1 MMREQRCQFW
11 QKRSWAMLAVLT
23 LAATACKEKGTDTGM
38 AAADPVVLVGRENIA
53 VAKLEELRS
62 GPPISGSLE
71 ARTEARV
78 RAELGGSVERTFVDE
93 GQRVR
98 RGVLL
103 ARLDDSAV
111 RDSYLSAKSAVR
123 SAESALQVAQRNA
136 ERASRLAQAG
146 ALPERDLETAQLNA
160 TNAGGALADARARL
174 ALAEKQLG
182 STMVRAPISGAVS
195 ERAVDPGDV
204 VQVGAGLF
212 TIVDL
217 SSLRLEATV
226 PVEKIDRLKV
236 GTPVEFTVTGY
247 DRRFKGRIERINP
260 AVDPATR
267 QVRIYVA
274 VPNAEQSLVAGLYA
288 EGRVATDA
296 RRAVAVPSAAVD
308 RRGTAPVIHSLKGG
322 KVEVVPVQ
330 LGVRD
335 EATELVEV
343 HSGLAQGDTVLLGSA
358 QGITEGAVVR
368 IQGEGEIEAAGSEK

>member
-1 MMREQRCQFW
+1 MMRGQRCQFRP
-11 QKRSWAMLAVLT
+11 KPSWAVLAVLT
-23 LAATACKEKGTDTGM
+23 LALASCKEKATDTGM
-38 AAADPVVLVGRENIA
+38 ATADPVVLVGRENIA

-62 GPPISGSLE
+62 GPPISGTLE

-78 RAELGGSVERTFVDE
+78 RAEMGGQVERIFADE

-111 RDSYLSAKSAVR
+111 RDGYLSAKSAVR
-123 SAESALQVAQRNA
+123 SAESALQIAQRNA

-160 TNAGGALADARARL
+160 TNAEGALADARARL

-182 STMVRAPISGAVS
+182 NTMVRAPISGAVS
-195 ERAVDPGDV
+195 QREVDPGDV

-217 SSLRLEATV
+217 ASLRLEATV
-226 PVEKIDRLKV
+226 PVEEIDRLKV
-236 GTPVEFTVTGY
+236 GAPVEFNVTGY
-247 DRRFKGRIERINP
+247 ERRFSGRIERINP

-267 QVRIYVA
+267 QVRTYV
-274 VPNAEQSLVAGLYA
+274 VIPNPEQSLVAGLYA

-296 RRAVAVPSAAVD
+296 RRAVAVPTSAVD
-308 RRGTAPVIHSLKGG
+308 RRGTAPVIHRLKAG
-322 KVEVVPVQ
+322 KVEVVPVR

-335 EATELVEV
+335 EATELVEI
-343 HSGLAQGDTVLLGSA
+343 HSGIAAGDTVLLGSA
-358 QGITEGAVVR
+358 QGVTEGAPVR
-368 IQGEGEIEAAGSEK
+368 ITEEEEASR

>member
-1 MMREQRCQFW
+1 MMHEQRSQFR
-11 QKRSWAMLAVLT
+11 QKHSWAMLAVLG
-23 LAATACKEKGTDTGM
+23 LALASCKEKGTDTGM
-38 AAADPVVLVGRENIA
+38 AASDPVVLVGRENIA

-71 ARTEARV
+71 AKTEARV
-78 RAELGGSVERTFVDE
+78 RAEVGGQVKRTFADE

-111 RDSYLSAKSAVR
+111 RDAYLSAKSAVR
-123 SAESALQVAQRNA
+123 SAESALQIAQRNA

-146 ALPERDLETAQLNA
+146 ALPERDLETAQQNA
-160 TNAGGALADARARL
+160 TNAEGALADARARL

-182 STMVRAPISGAVS
+182 NTMVRAPINGAVS
-195 ERAVDPGDV
+195 KREVDPGDV

-226 PVEKIDRLKV
+226 PVEEIDRLKV
-236 GTPVEFTVTGY
+236 GAPVEFSVSGY
-247 DRRFKGRIERINP
+247 DRQFSGRIERINP

-267 QVRIYVA
+267 QVRIYV
-274 VPNAEQSLVAGLYA
+274 VSPNAEQSLVAGLYA

-296 RRAVAVPSAAVD
+296 RRAVAVPGSAVD
-308 RRGTAPVIHSLKGG
+308 RRGTAPVIHRLKGG
-322 KVEVVPVQ
+322 KVEVVPVR

-335 EATELVEV
+335 EATELVEI
-343 HSGLAQGDTVLLGSA
+343 HSGITPGDTVLLGSA
-358 QGITEGAVVR
+358 QGVTEGAAVR
-368 IQGEGEIEAAGSEK
+368 ITEETGR

>member
-1 MMREQRCQFW
+1 MMREQRCQFG

-23 LAATACKEKGTDTGM
+23 LALASCKKEGNDTGM
-38 AAADPVVLVGRENIA
+38 AAADPVVLIGRENIA

-78 RAELGGSVERTFVDE
+78 RAELAGQVKRTFADE

-111 RDSYLSAKSAVR
+111 RDAYLSGKSAVR
-123 SAESALQVAQRNA
+123 SAESALRIAQRNA
-136 ERASRLAQAG
+136 ERAGRLAQAG
-146 ALPERDLETAQLNA
+146 ALPERDLETAQQNA
-160 TNAGGALADARARL
+160 TSAEGALADARARL

-182 STMVRAPISGAVS
+182 NTMVRAPISGAVS
-195 ERAVDPGDV
+195 KREVDPGDV

-226 PVEKIDRLKV
+226 PVEEIDRLKV
-236 GTPVEFTVTGY
+236 GAPVEFSVSGY
-247 DRRFKGRIERINP
+247 DRRFSGRIERINP
-260 AVDPATR
+260 AVDPTTR
-267 QVRIYVA
+267 QVRIYV
-274 VPNAEQSLVAGLYA
+274 VIPNAEQSLVAGLYA

-296 RRAVAVPSAAVD
+296 RRAVAVPTSAVD
-308 RRGTAPVIHSLKGG
+308 RRGTAPVIHRLKGG
-322 KVEVVPVQ
+322 KVEVVPVR

-335 EATELVEV
+335 EATELVEI
-343 HSGLAQGDTVLLGSA
+343 HSGLTPGDTVLLGSA
-358 QGITEGAVVR
+358 QGIAEGAPVR
-368 IQGEGEIEAAGSEK
+368 ITQEQEASR

>member
-1 MMREQRCQFW
+1 MMREQRCRFG
-11 QKRSWAMLAVLT
+11 QKHSWAVLAVFT
-23 LAATACKEKGTDTGM
+23 LAMASCKGKATDTGM
-38 AAADPVVLVGRENIA
+38 AAADPVVLIGRENIA

-62 GPPISGSLE
+62 GPPISGTLE

-78 RAELGGSVERTFVDE
+78 RAEIGGAVERTFADE

-123 SAESALQVAQRNA
+123 SAESALQIAQRNA
-136 ERASRLAQAG
+136 ERAGRLAQAG

-160 TNAGGALADARARL
+160 TNAEGALADARARL
-174 ALAEKQLG
+174 AQAEKQLG
-182 STMVRAPISGAVS
+182 NTMVRAPISGAVS

-226 PVEKIDRLKV
+226 PVEEIDRLKV
-236 GTPVEFTVTGY
+236 GVPVEFNVSGY
-247 DRRFKGRIERINP
+247 DRRFSGRIERINP

-267 QVRIYVA
+267 QARIYV
-274 VPNAEQSLVAGLYA
+274 VIPNAEQSLVAGLYA

-296 RRAVAVPSAAVD
+296 RRAVAVPTSAVD
-308 RRGTAPVIHSLKGG
+308 RRGTAPVIHRLKGG
-322 KVEVVPVQ
+322 KVQVVSVRP
-330 LGVRD
+330 GVRD
-335 EATELVEV
+335 EATELVEML
-343 HSGLAQGDTVLLGSA
+343 SGIAPGDTVLLGSA
-358 QGITEGAVVR
+358 QGVTEGAAVR
-368 IQGEGEIEAAGSEK
+368 ITEEEAGR

>member
-1 MMREQRCQFW
+1 MMREQRCQFG

-23 LAATACKEKGTDTGM
+23 LALASCKQEGNDTGM
-38 AAADPVVLVGRENIA
+38 AAADPVVLIGRENIA

-78 RAELGGSVERTFVDE
+78 RAELAGQVKRTFADE

-111 RDSYLSAKSAVR
+111 RDAYLSGKSAVR
-123 SAESALQVAQRNA
+123 SAESALQIAQRNA

-146 ALPERDLETAQLNA
+146 ALPERDLETAQQNA
-160 TNAGGALADARARL
+160 TSAEGALADARARL

-182 STMVRAPISGAVS
+182 NTMVRAPISGAVS
-195 ERAVDPGDV
+195 KREVDPGDV

-226 PVEKIDRLKV
+226 PVEEIDRLKV
-236 GTPVEFTVTGY
+236 GAPVEFSVSGY
-247 DRRFKGRIERINP
+247 DRRFSGRIERINP
-260 AVDPATR
+260 AVDPTTR
-267 QVRIYVA
+267 QVRIYV
-274 VPNAEQSLVAGLYA
+274 VIPNAEQSLVAGLYA

-296 RRAVAVPSAAVD
+296 RRAVAVPTSAVD
-308 RRGTAPVIHSLKGG
+308 RRGTAPVIHRLKGG
-322 KVEVVPVQ
+322 KVEVVPVR

-335 EATELVEV
+335 EATELVEI
-343 HSGLAQGDTVLLGSA
+343 HSGLAPGDTVLLGSA
-358 QGITEGAVVR
+358 QGVTEGAAVR
-368 IQGEGEIEAAGSEK
+368 ITEEEVSR

>member
-1 MMREQRCQFW
+1 MMGERRYQVRRMQS
-11 QKRSWAMLAVLT
+11 RALLAVLA
-23 LAATACKEKGTDTGM
+23 LALASCKEKTTDTGM
-38 AAADPVVLVGRENIA
+38 EAADPVVLVGQENIA

-78 RAELGGSVERTFVDE
+78 RAELAGPVERTFADE

-98 RGVLL
+98 RGALL

-111 RDSYLSAKSAVR
+111 RDADLSAKSAVR
-123 SAESALQVAQRNA
+123 SAESALQNAQRNA

-160 TNAGGALADARARL
+160 TNAEGALADARARL
-174 ALAEKQLG
+174 ALAQKQLG
-182 STMVRAPISGAVS
+182 NTLVRAPISGAVS
-195 ERAVDPGDV
+195 ERAVDAGDV
-204 VQVGAGLF
+204 VQVGAELF

-226 PVEKIDRLKV
+226 PVEEIDRLKV
-236 GTPVEFTVTGY
+236 GTPVEFSVTGY
-247 DRRFKGRIERINP
+247 DRRFSGRIERINP

-274 VPNAEQSLVAGLYA
+274 IPNAERSLVAGLYA

-296 RRAVAVPSAAVD
+296 RRAVAVPTSAVD
-308 RRGTAPVIHSLKGG
+308 RRGTEPVIHRLKSG
-322 KVEVVPVQ
+322 KVEVVPVRV
-330 LGVRD
+330 GVRD
-335 EATELVEV
+335 ESTELVEI
-343 HSGLAQGDTVLLGSA
+343 HSGITPGDTVLLGSA
-358 QGITEGAVVR
+358 QGLTAGAAVRITEE
-368 IQGEGEIEAAGSEK
+368 EGGR

>member
-1 MMREQRCQFW
+1 MMHEQRSQFR
-11 QKRSWAMLAVLT
+11 QKHSWAMLAVLS
-23 LAATACKEKGTDTGM
+23 LALASCKDKGTDTGM
-38 AAADPVVLVGRENIA
+38 AVPDPVVLVGRENIA

-78 RAELGGSVERTFVDE
+78 RAEVGGQVKRTFADE

-111 RDSYLSAKSAVR
+111 RDGYLSAKSAVR
-123 SAESALQVAQRNA
+123 SAESALQIAQRNA

-146 ALPERDLETAQLNA
+146 ALPERDLETAQQNA
-160 TNAGGALADARARL
+160 TNAEGALADARARL

-182 STMVRAPISGAVS
+182 NTMVRAPINGAVS
-195 ERAVDPGDV
+195 KREVDPGDV

-217 SSLRLEATV
+217 SSLRLEAMV
-226 PVEKIDRLKV
+226 PVEEIDRLKV
-236 GTPVEFTVTGY
+236 GAPVEFSVSGY
-247 DRRFKGRIERINP
+247 DRRFSGRIERINP

-267 QVRIYVA
+267 QVRIYV
-274 VPNAEQSLVAGLYA
+274 VIPNAEQSLVAGLYA

-296 RRAVAVPSAAVD
+296 RRAVAVPSSAVD
-308 RRGTAPVIHSLKGG
+308 RRGTAPVIHRLKGG
-322 KVEVVPVQ
+322 KVEVVPVR

-335 EATELVEV
+335 EATELVEI
-343 HSGLAQGDTVLLGSA
+343 HSGITPGDTVLLGSA
-358 QGITEGAVVR
+358 QGVTEGVAVRITE
-368 IQGEGEIEAAGSEK
+368 EEAGR